1 MRILI
6 IASLFRPYSRGGAEI
21 VVQTVADQLKKNHE
35 VLVLTTQAWNGF
47 RSLLPSKWNEDGLIV
62 YRFYPCNIF
71 SFASIEDGKPFL
83 IRLVWHLFA
92 LLNLHSYAV
101 VRSVIATEKPDRIY
115 THNLTGIGF
124 MVPAAVR
131 HARVPWIHTVHDV
144 HLAVPSGVLMAGKKS
159 SRPGIVEWVYS
170 AVTRACMAA
179 PAVVVFSSRFLLD
192 FYERRG
198 FFSKSKKI
206 LLPNPTPESVRFR
219 YEEYEDALHARL
231 SSRSSEGTVFLYVG
245 LLKVQKGLFDLLTA
259 FSRLKDA
266 NARLI
271 IAGTGP
277 LQAALEKA
285 ALQDTRIT
293 FAGHMTHN
301 EVRQLYIRS
310 HITVV
315 PSLLCENSPMVIQE
329 SFAAGIPVI
338 AARSGGAAERI
349 REGENGF
356 AYAPGDSVLLAHA
369 LDRSCKLTNKQ
380 YETMSARAYQT
391 VQEDSSE
398 QYCERLL
405 NFVSPS
411 ENLPLGEDRRQA
423 RK

>member
-21 VVQTVADQLKKNHE
+21 VAQTIADELKKNHE
-35 VLVLTTQAWNGF
+35 AIVLTTQAWNGL
-47 RSLLPSKWNEDGLIV
+47 RSLLPSKRNEDGLAV

-71 SFASIEDGKPFL
+71 SFASIEDDKPFL

-101 VRSVIATEKPDRIY
+101 VRSLIAREKPDRIY

-124 MVPAAVR
+124 LVPAALR

-144 HLAVPSGVLMAGKKS
+144 QLAVPSGVLMAGKEFSKP
-159 SRPGIVEWVYS
+159 RIIERAYS
-170 AVTRACMAA
+170 AVTRACMAS
-179 PAVVVFSSRFLLD
+179 PAEVIFPSRFLQD

-198 FFSKSKKI
+198 FFSKSKKT
-206 LLPNPTPESVRFR
+206 LLPNPTPDSVRFR
-219 YEEYEDALHARL
+219 HEEYEDTLHARL
-231 SSRSSEGTVFLYVG
+231 ASRSREGTVFLYVG
-245 LLKVQKGLFDLLTA
+245 LLKFQKGLFDLLAA
-259 FSRLKDA
+259 FSRLKDRR
-266 NARLI
+266 ARLI
-271 IAGTGP
+271 IGGIGP
-277 LQAALEKA
+277 LQTALEQT
-285 ALQDTRIT
+285 ALEDSRIT
-293 FAGHMTHN
+293 FAGHMTRS
-301 EVRQLYIRS
+301 EVRQLYMRS
-310 HITVV
+310 HVTVV

-356 AYAPGDSVLLAHA
+356 AYAPGDIALLAHA
-369 LDRSCKLTNKQ
+369 LDRACKLTNKQ

-391 VQEDSSE
+391 VQDDSPE
-398 QYCERLL
+398 QYCKKFLT
-405 NFVSPS
+405 
-411 ENLPLGEDRRQA
+411 A
-423 RK
+423 